1 MGKVL
6 NLLPPRPPVS
16 KGGSSNA
23 GLYCWIQ
30 AYKGKPGQGG
40 GNSYILKMPKEVS
53 DNFSA
58 DWQQEELGADFL
70 NRLINN
76 LMGGTA
82 ELGNTGVDFMT
93 ELGEQL
99 GLGGVAA
106 KNNFLAGKAR
116 NKDVALL
123 FRNPNLKQYQLS
135 WDFIPVSA
143 SDASGVKEFLDDMR
157 FYMHP
162 SGAGTQIFSYPYFF
176 DVTIYAAKKI
186 IFASQKAALTN
197 LTINP
202 FGSGLPSFHSDGS
215 PVHTSVTLEFQEV
228 QPKGAEEIQA
238 LYRGG

>member
-6 NLLPPRPPVS
+6 SLLPPRPPVS
-16 KGGSSNA
+16 KGSGNNA
-23 GLYCWIQ
+23 GLYCLIE
-30 AYKGKPGQGG
+30 AYKPGQGV
-40 GNSYILKMPKEVS
+40 NSYVLKMPKEVS

-70 NRLINN
+70 NRLVNN

-82 ELGNTGVDFMT
+82 GVNNTGVDFMT

-99 GLGGVAA
+99 GLGGATA
-106 KNNFLAGKAR
+106 KINFNAGIAR

-135 WDFIPVSA
+135 WDFIPVS
-143 SDASGVKEFLDDMR
+143 SKDASGIKEFLDDMR

-176 DVTIYAAKKI
+176 NVKIVAVGKI
-186 IFASQKAALTN
+186 IFVSKKAALTN

-228 QPKGAEEIQA
+228 EAKDADQIDKMYSGKD
-238 LYRGG
+238 